1 MYDPQNQHNEVDN
14 PSPQQELPPWLTL
27 TNAFVAVMIIGFVV
41 LVGKA
46 IAGRGLMGAVRE
58 LERRR
63 P

>member
-1 MYDPQNQHNEVDN
+1 MYDPQNQRQEIDN

-27 TNAFVAVMIIGFVV
+27 TNAVVAVVIIGFVV

-63 P
+63 R

>member
-1 MYDPQNQHNEVDN
+1 MHDLQNQHQQADN
-14 PSPQQELPPWLTL
+14 PGPQQELPPWLTM
-27 TNAFVAVMIIGFVV
+27 TNAVIAIMIIGFVV